1 MEETSVA
8 GDPGPDA
15 GTSTAP
21 NAAPEPVAR
30 RQRIL
35 FVGEAAT
42 LAHVVRP
49 FVLARSLDPSRYE
62 VHFAC
67 DPRFNKLLGP
77 LPFPHHPIHT
87 VPSEEVLLKIAQGRL
102 FYNTRTLRKYIAA
115 DRKILNE
122 IAPDVVVGDNR
133 LSLSVSAR
141 LAGIPYIA
149 IANAYWSPQARR
161 RFPLPDVPWTRFFGV
176 RPVSIL
182 YRL

>member
-49 FVLARSLDPSRYE
+49 FVLARSL
-62 VHFAC
+62 
-67 DPRFNKLLGP
+67 
-77 LPFPHHPIHT
+77 
-87 VPSEEVLLKIAQGRL
+87 
-102 FYNTRTLRKYIAA
+102 
-115 DRKILNE
+115 
-122 IAPDVVVGDNR
+122 
-133 LSLSVSAR
+133 
-141 LAGIPYIA
+141 
-149 IANAYWSPQARR
+149 
-161 RFPLPDVPWTRFFGV
+161 
-176 RPVSIL
+176 
-182 YRL
+182 

>member
-67 DPRFNKLLGP
+67 DPRFNKLWARSRSHITR
-77 LPFPHHPIHT
+77 FT
-87 VPSEEVLLKIAQGRL
+87 PS
-102 FYNTRTLRKYIAA
+102 
-115 DRKILNE
+115 
-122 IAPDVVVGDNR
+122 P
-133 LSLSVSAR
+133 
-141 LAGIPYIA
+141 
-149 IANAYWSPQARR
+149 ARR
-161 RFPLPDVPWTRFFGV
+161 FSLKSLRAASSTTRG
-176 RPVSIL
+176 RCANTS
-182 YRL
+182 RLTGRS

>member
-77 LPFPHHPIHT
+77 LPFPHHRFT
-87 VPSEEVLLKIAQGRL
+87 PS
-102 FYNTRTLRKYIAA
+102 
-115 DRKILNE
+115 
-122 IAPDVVVGDNR
+122 P
-133 LSLSVSAR
+133 
-141 LAGIPYIA
+141 
-149 IANAYWSPQARR
+149 ARR
-161 RFPLPDVPWTRFFGV
+161 FSLKSLRAASSTTRG
-176 RPVSIL
+176 RCANTS
-182 YRL
+182 RLTGRS

>member
-149 IANAYWSPQARR
+149 IANAY
-161 RFPLPDVPWTRFFGV
+161 
-176 RPVSIL
+176 
-182 YRL
+182 